1 MKKLLI
7 TSMIL
12 LMGATGLYA
21 QNNGNE
27 EIPPAPWGLSSV
39 EVLSLFG
46 TYFTNRDWDNTLR
59 FGRWLLIAHPKEME
73 LPGGARYR
81 ADRNFSRMI
90 TTYEEVS
97 KLQTDP
103 ILREAYLDSAKA
115 LYIRALDIFT
125 AEEIDRYRW
134 TFDFG
139 RFLQTNRN
147 FENNDWLAVE
157 QYMILLEKD
166 PQRLINEA
174 NGYYI
179 QFIVDQHV
187 RNGMRDEAIAL
198 MSRTEPMAGPETVA
212 FFGTVRDRLFSN
224 PEERIEFLLTLGD
237 DIEIL
242 QELFEL
248 YQRVGNRA
256 KVAEMAVTLYERE
269 PNFENTIRMAD
280 MATTDANYRQAIRFL
295 EEALTRTDDMIKRRE
310 ATLRIADNHLN
321 MDNLQLAREYARRAS
336 RIDPT
341 WGQPFLRIADIYAQA
356 VSQCAGGTISREDK
370 VVYYLVLDYLDRA
383 RSVDPS
389 TAQTVQR
396 LYRTYQN
403 VLPSTEEKFF
413 MNWNAGDRIRV
424 DGSLRAC
431 YAWIDATT
439 TIR

>member
-1 MKKLLI
+1 
-7 TSMIL
+7 MIL

-21 QNNGNE
+21 QNNSSQ

-46 TYFTNRDWDNTLR
+46 TYYSNRDWDNALR
-59 FGRWLLIAHPKEME
+59 FGRWLILAHPKEME

-81 ADRNFSRMI
+81 ADRNFQRMI
-90 TTYEEVS
+90 ATYEEVS

-103 ILREAYLDSAKA
+103 VLREAYLDTAKA
-115 LYIRALDIFT
+115 LYIQALDIFT
-125 AEEIDRYRW
+125 ADEIDRYRW

-139 RFLQTNRN
+139 RFLQSNRS
-147 FENNDWLAVE
+147 FENNDMLAIE
-157 QYMILLEKD
+157 QYLIMYEKD
-166 PQRLINEA
+166 ATRFMNEA

-179 QFIVDQHV
+179 QFIVDMYV

-198 MSRTEPMAGPETVA
+198 MAETEPIAGPETIS
-212 FFGTVRDRLFSN
+212 FFNTTRNRLFSN
-224 PEERIEFLLTLGD
+224 PDERIEYLLTLGD
-237 DIEIL
+237 DIAIL

-248 YQRVGNRA
+248 YQRVGNRD
-256 KVAEMAVTLYERE
+256 KVKELAVTLYERE

-295 EEALTRTDDMIKRRE
+295 EEAITRTDDVVRLRE

-321 MDNLQLAREYARRAS
+321 MSNLQQAREYARRAS
-336 RIDPT
+336 RLDAT
-341 WGQPFLRIADIYAQA
+341 WGQPFLKIADIYAQA

-383 RSVDPS
+383 RTTDPS
-389 TAQTVQR
+389 TAQAVQR
-396 LYRTYQN
+396 QYRTYQN

-413 MNWNAGDRIRV
+413 MGWNAGDRIRV
-424 DGSLRAC
+424 NASLKEC
-431 YAWIDATT
+431 YAWIDETT